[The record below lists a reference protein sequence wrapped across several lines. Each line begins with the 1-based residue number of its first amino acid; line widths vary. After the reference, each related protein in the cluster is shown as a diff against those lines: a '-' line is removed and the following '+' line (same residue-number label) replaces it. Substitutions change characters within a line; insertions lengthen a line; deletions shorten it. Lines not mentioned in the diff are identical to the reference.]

1 MFTLAARHCIILT
14 VATSTS
20 LSDRLNIL
28 LFCASCSVEYLISWQ
43 NVFFCLFVCFCIF
56 IVCFVVTFHID
67 IQAVVKERDR
77 LPKSRES
84 ILKFPFCPCL
94 LKHIYKRGS
103 HRGTEEGHGWRLPG
117 NAKVCNSRTT
127 QMGLSPW
134 LQLPSEPAKHWLHPK
149 PGMGRGQICPNEARQ
164 LFKVNVIS
172 VTRHEKS
179 HLGFLF
185 VFILSS
191 WTPHMYHAYF

>member
-1 MFTLAARHCIILT
+1 MFTFAARHCIILT

-67 IQAVVKERDR
+67 IHAVVKERDR

-117 NAKVCNSRTT
+117 NAKVTA
-127 QMGLSPW
+127 GLHRRAWVLDWSSLLSLQSPDCTPRLVW
-134 LQLPSEPAKHWLHPK
+134 GGDRFALLRPASYL
-149 PGMGRGQICPNEARQ
+149 
-164 LFKVNVIS
+164 
-172 VTRHEKS
+172 KS
-179 HLGFLF
+179 
-185 VFILSS
+185 
-191 WTPHMYHAYF
+191 M